1 MDTFDVQKFY
11 TELDQ
16 YFAGYDN
23 AATEQFLKDE
33 RYLGSDQQLPHL

>member
-33 RYLGSDQQLPHL
+33 LEKANSRQIP